1 MTLDL
6 TKDQEDLLN
15 QLADKAGVSSRKRLD
30 EIIRDEYYRSFR
42 VVGPTGCE
50 DPYWND
56 DRDFQYFN
64 FCGNTIY
71 RAYNMLTRYHM
82 DNLLEEID
90 DELRVCEDKWDR
102 SVEATNELSKRK
114 LIHKTSWYTFF
125 RLVKKHLYN
134 YAEITKNPKVKEYK
148 VQSYWAKRMKGT
160 NPEDYNNE
168 LYINY
173 RNTHSHEN
181 FDLGMIYYLNNPSR
195 IYGTLIEN
203 GDREIIIPG
212 DENSLLIHHSHIN
225 HQPVMPPPIVANKYY
240 RCVIVVDF
248 MHPSKT

>member
-1 MTLDL
+1 
-6 TKDQEDLLN
+6 
-15 QLADKAGVSSRKRLD
+15 
-30 EIIRDEYYRSFR
+30 
-42 VVGPTGCE
+42 
-50 DPYWND
+50 
-56 DRDFQYFN
+56 
-64 FCGNTIY
+64 
-71 RAYNMLTRYHM
+71 MLTRYHM
-82 DNLLEEID
+82 DRLLDEID

-102 SVEATNELSKRK
+102 SVEATNQLSKRK
-114 LIHKTSWYTFF
+114 LIYKSSWYTFF

-134 YAEITKNPKVKEYK
+134 YAEITKDPKVKEYK

-173 RNTHSHEN
+173 RNSHSHEN

-225 HQPVMPPPIVANKYY
+225 HQPVMPPPTIANKYY